1 MKFICPLIVV
11 DDIGVSRRFYEE
23 VLGQRVLFDHGENV
37 SFEGGFAIHLK
48 SHFAGL
54 VDVDVNE
61 IINKANSFELYFE
74 TDDFELLIQKL
85 KETDVE
91 YVHPLREQPWGQ
103 RVIRFYDPD
112 YHIVEVG
119 EPMDSVVKRYLSE
132 GFSVDETVQ
141 RTSMPKEFVAQFA
154 GE

>member
-54 VDVDVNE
+54 VDVMSMKLSTKQIVL
-61 IINKANSFELYFE
+61 NS
-74 TDDFELLIQKL
+74 TL
-85 KETDVE
+85 KQMI
-91 YVHPLREQPWGQ
+91 LN
-103 RVIRFYDPD
+103 
-112 YHIVEVG
+112 
-119 EPMDSVVKRYLSE
+119 YLFRS
-132 GFSVDETVQ
+132 
-141 RTSMPKEFVAQFA
+141 
-154 GE
+154 

>member
-1 MKFICPLIVV
+1 
-11 DDIGVSRRFYEE
+11 
-23 VLGQRVLFDHGENV
+23 
-37 SFEGGFAIHLK
+37 
-48 SHFAGL
+48 
-54 VDVDVNE
+54 
-61 IINKANSFELYFE
+61 
-74 TDDFELLIQKL
+74 
-85 KETDVE
+85 
-91 YVHPLREQPWGQ
+91 
-103 RVIRFYDPD
+103 VIRFYDPD